1 MATFDSVG
9 GRKFVFAVGVVA
21 LSFILVV
28 LGLMGEANWVMLCLG
43 VAGMYI
49 GGNVAQKTFGVKI
62 ENEVKDER

>member
-9 GRKFVFAVGVVA
+9 GRKFVCAVGGVA
-21 LSFILVV
+21 LSFSLVV
-28 LGLMGEANWVMLCLG
+28 LGLMGEAIWVMLCLG

-62 ENEVKDER
+62 ENEVKDGR